1 MKNWKKM
8 GISVMVALTMIAG
21 LSACGSGKKESASKD
36 GEVTLRFWWWGND
49 DRHQATLNMI
59 KDFEKENPKTK
70 IKAEYV
76 GFGSLEEK
84 VTTMLT
90 GGESTTPDII
100 QLDRGQV
107 ARFSPNGDGFY
118 DLSKIKEID
127 LSSYDPDFLKTG
139 QFNGVQNGIPLGKN
153 VVSVLFNKTAF
164 EKVGAEIPKSWD
176 ELKEA
181 AKKFPEGSF
190 PLVLPTPRFGT
201 GIYLQQMTGKTEF
214 DEKGNMNYTKEEYK
228 EALKWYMEMVEAGAF
243 NTRQDYLENVGTE
256 PVSLA
261 QNPKF
266 ISGEYAGVLEW
277 TGGIAGNEQALK
289 EAKQELIVADML
301 KNDGAKGANSI
312 AKPSFLL
319 AVSKFEKN
327 PEQAGKFIN
336 DFINGKKANE
346 TLGVTRGVPA
356 SKVAAQTLID
366 AGLVEGAIKEGY
378 DYSQTVEALNETVF
392 YEDATLQTILSD
404 ALENMQLKD
413 LSLDDATDY
422 VFTKTQE
429 QVEKLK
435 STYKLN

>member
-1 MKNWKKM
+1 MKKWKKI
-8 GISVMVALTMIAG
+8 GITLLTALTMTGA
-21 LSACGSGKKESASKD
+21 LTACGSGKKENAASGGD
-36 GEVTLRFWWWGND
+36 VTLRFWWWGND

-59 KDFEKENPKTK
+59 KNFEKANPDTK

-90 GGESTTPDII
+90 GGEATTPDII
-100 QLDRGQV
+100 QLDRAQV
-107 ARFSPNGDGFY
+107 ARFSPDGDGFY

-127 LSSYDPDFLKTG
+127 LSTYDEEFLKTG

-153 VVSVLFNKTAF
+153 VVSVLFNQTAF
-164 EKVGAEIPKSWD
+164 DKLGVAIPKTWD

-181 AKKFPEGSF
+181 AAKFPDGSY

-201 GIYLQQMTGKTEF
+201 GIYLQQMTGETEF
-214 DEKGNMNYTKEEYK
+214 DDKGDMNYSKEDYK
-228 EALKWYMEMVEAGAF
+228 AALKWYMEMVDAGAF
-243 NTRQDYLENVGTE
+243 NSRKDYLENVGTE

-261 QNPKF
+261 QNAKF
-266 ISGEYAGVLEW
+266 IKGEYAGVLEW

-289 EAKQELIVADML
+289 DADQELIVADML
-301 KNDGAKGANSI
+301 KNDDAKGAFSI
-312 AKPSFLL
+312 AKPTFLL

-327 PEQAGKFIN
+327 PEQAGKFVN
-336 DFINGKKANE
+336 DFINGKEANE
-346 TLGVTRGVPA
+346 ILGVTRGVPA
-356 SKVAAQTLID
+356 SEAAAQTLID
-366 AGLVEGAIKEGY
+366 ADMIQGAVKQGY
-378 DYSQTVEALNETVF
+378 EYSQNVESLNETVF

-404 ALENMQLKD
+404 ALENMELNG

-422 VFTKTQE
+422 VYSKTQE
-429 QVEKLK
+429 QAEKLK

>member
-1 MKNWKKM
+1 MKKWKKI
-8 GISVMVALTMIAG
+8 GITLLTALTMTGA
-21 LSACGSGKKESASKD
+21 LTACGSAKKDSASSD
-36 GEVTLRFWWWGND
+36 GDVTLRFWWWGND

-59 KDFEKENPKTK
+59 KNFEKENPDTK

-90 GGESTTPDII
+90 GGEATTPDII
-100 QLDRGQV
+100 QLDRAQV
-107 ARFSPNGDGFY
+107 ARFSPDGDGFY

-127 LSSYDPDFLKTG
+127 LSTYDEEFLKTG

-164 EKVGAEIPKSWD
+164 DKLGVEIPKTWD

-181 AKKFPEGSF
+181 AAKFPDGSY

-201 GIYLQQMTGKTEF
+201 GIYLQQMTGETEF
-214 DEKGNMNYTKEEYK
+214 DEKGNMNYNKEDYK
-228 EALKWYMEMVEAGAF
+228 AALKWYMEMVDAGAF
-243 NTRQDYLENVGTE
+243 NSRKDYLENVGTE

-261 QNPKF
+261 QNAKF
-266 ISGEYAGVLEW
+266 IKGEYAGVLEW

-289 EAKQELIVADML
+289 DADQELIVADML
-301 KNDGAKGANSI
+301 KNDDAKGAFSI
-312 AKPSFLL
+312 AKPTFLL
-319 AVSKFEKN
+319 AISKFEKN
-327 PEQAGKFIN
+327 PEQAGKFVN
-336 DFINGKKANE
+336 DFINGKEANE
-346 TLGVTRGVPA
+346 ILGVTRGVPA
-356 SKVAAQTLID
+356 SKDAAQTLID
-366 AGLVEGAIKEGY
+366 ADMIQGAVKQGY
-378 DYSQTVEALNETVF
+378 EYSQNVESLNETVF

-404 ALENMQLKD
+404 ALENMELNG

-422 VFTKTQE
+422 VYTKTQE
-429 QVEKLK
+429 QAEKLK